1 MLDLS
6 KEFNE
11 VKNAFKEGNTLTR
24 IVMVMGFF
32 LLLSSMAELSGK
44 IVAWKGFILDGLKFY
59 HSIFVEPVTYL
70 SSHIGLN
77 YTELEIHVATV
88 SSICISIGMRV
99 QIMGQKVAFRNIS
112 ERYGNE
118 VKPNLAF
125 FWVVG
130 IIAPI
135 GIWLWYGFKEP
146 TIYTWWVI
154 FVSIFLP
161 LFMIVPKVI
170 LSKLGDYEFF
180 EKGSF
185 SYFKSYYIY
194 ISSVLLIICILAAIN
209 SGLKDNRKMPNK
221 SIQPTVNV
229 AAD

>member
-1 MLDLS
+1 MIDLN

-11 VKNAFKEGNTLTR
+11 LKSSFKDGNTLTR

-32 LLLSSMAELSGK
+32 LLLSSVAELSGK

-70 SSHIGLN
+70 SSHIGLT
-77 YTELEIHVATV
+77 YMELEIHVATV

-99 QIMGQKVAFRNIS
+99 QAMGQKVAFRNMS
-112 ERYGNE
+112 KKYGNE
-118 VKPNLAF
+118 VKPNLAPF
-125 FWVVG
+125 LIIGVV
-130 IIAPI
+130 API
-135 GIWLWYGFKEP
+135 SIWLWYGLKDP
-146 TIYTWWVI
+146 AIYTWWII
-154 FVSIFLP
+154 FASIFLP

-170 LSKLGDYEFF
+170 MSKLGDFEFF

-194 ISSVLLIICILAAIN
+194 ISSVILIICILAAVN
-209 SGLKDNRKMPNK
+209 SGLKDTQKMPKK
-221 SIQPTVNV
+221 SGQQTLKLV
-229 AAD
+229 AG